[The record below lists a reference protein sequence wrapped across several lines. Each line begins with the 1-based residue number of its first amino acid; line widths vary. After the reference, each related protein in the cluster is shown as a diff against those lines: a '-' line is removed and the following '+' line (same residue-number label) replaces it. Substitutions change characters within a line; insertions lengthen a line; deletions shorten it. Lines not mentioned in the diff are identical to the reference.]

1 MTFHLYIYT
10 KMDNSLKCHLELH
23 WFLLFFGY
31 FLLLRR
37 PCNQVGTT
45 ITTTFCAPVVTSDK
59 AIDHFTVVGLVSFP
73 LSEHEAEVDLAL
85 IQTSFLFLW
94 KLCLKNYS

>member
-1 MTFHLYIYT
+1 MTFHLHIYT

-23 WFLLFFGY
+23 WFLLFFGH

-37 PCNQVGTT
+37 LCNQAGTT
-45 ITTTFCAPVVTSDK
+45 ICAPVVTSDK
-59 AIDHFTVVGLVSFP
+59 AINHFTAVGLVSFP

-85 IQTSFLFLW
+85 IQTSFLFLT